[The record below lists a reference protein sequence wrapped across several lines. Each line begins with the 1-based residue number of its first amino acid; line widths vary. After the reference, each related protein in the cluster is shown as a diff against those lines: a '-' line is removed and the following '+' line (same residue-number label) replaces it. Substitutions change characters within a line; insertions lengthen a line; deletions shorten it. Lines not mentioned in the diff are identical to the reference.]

1 MLAVQARG
9 WSFEV
14 PDPAYV
20 HAAEEAGADHPRAPM
35 TGAVVALPVAVGDN
49 VARGDTLVV
58 IEAMKME
65 HAVQA
70 QVDARIAEILVA
82 VGEQVDEGETL
93 LTLEVAS
100 E

>member
-1 MLAVQARG
+1 
-9 WSFEV
+9 
-14 PDPAYV
+14 
-20 HAAEEAGADHPRAPM
+20 M

-82 VGEQVDEGETL
+82 VGDQVDEGETL
-93 LTLEVAS
+93 LTLEVAT